1 MKFLLNRKFTDIA
14 KNFLS
19 HIEGTPQQRKKWS
32 FDMNFT
38 DKLNLL
44 MEKKNIR
51 ISDLS
56 RGSGIPYTT
65 IDGFY
70 KKGYNNIKL
79 STLRQL
85 SEYFGVSIDY
95 LVNDNCDI
103 KNSETD
109 SEENDLLI
117 KYRCLDDKGKQEVSA
132 VLETNYERVTRP
144 VLPYT
149 EEDDFINIPY
159 FEDRAAAGSGYMLGE
174 GNYEMMKVAR
184 SRKTERADFI
194 VTVSGSSMEPE
205 YFDGDNV
212 LVHSQPDV
220 YVGEIGIFV
229 VNGDGYIKQK
239 GKNRL
244 ISLNKKY
251 KDVYVNEYDNIYC
264 AGKVVGKLEDD
275 EILS

>member
-1 MKFLLNRKFTDIA
+1 
-14 KNFLS
+14 
-19 HIEGTPQQRKKWS
+19 
-32 FDMNFT
+32 MNFT
-38 DKLNLL
+38 DKLNVL

-70 KKGYNNIKL
+70 KKGYSNIKL

-85 SEYFGVSIDY
+85 AEYFDVSIDY
-95 LVNDNCDI
+95 LVNDDYSNEI
-103 KNSETD
+103 FNSD
-109 SEENDLLI
+109 SEENDLLK
-117 KYRCLDDKGKQEVSA
+117 KYRCLDEQGKNEVTS
-132 VLETNYERVTRP
+132 VLETNYERVTR
-144 VLPYT
+144 VIQQDEDDE
-149 EEDDFINIPY
+149 EEDFISIPY
-159 FEDRAAAGSGYMLGE
+159 FEDKVAAGSGYMLNDGA
-174 GNYEMMKVAR
+174 YELMKVAR

-194 VTVSGSSMEPE
+194 VTVSGASMEPE

-220 YVGEIGIFV
+220 YVGEIGIFI

-244 ISLNKKY
+244 ISLNRKY
-251 KDVYVNEYDNIYC
+251 KDVYIGEYDSIYC
-264 AGKVVGKLEDD
+264 AGKVVGKLDDD
-275 EILS
+275 EILD

>member
-1 MKFLLNRKFTDIA
+1 MKFLLNRIFTDTA
-14 KNFLS
+14 KNFYHTLR
-19 HIEGTPQQRKKWS
+19 GTPQRRKEWS

-103 KNSETD
+103 KNPETD

-184 SRKTERADFI
+184 SRKSERADFI

-244 ISLNKKY
+244 ISINKKY